1 MSTSPLLSLPA
12 ELREPIW
19 HLVFQD
25 VTITPF
31 ATLQNKDWLFYP
43 ARRQCHACPD
53 PGSQT
58 IPPTKRIFAPLLSCK
73 QVYQEACP
81 IYRSSVCLHIS
92 KPEELE
98 VIRSYA
104 QRPLRCSLLHL
115 NLVLHLK
122 DSNRD
127 QWMRELRN
135 LPVIFPSLKEL
146 NIRYHMRP
154 PISFQNL
161 SDSIYFAGPI
171 VQFPQTLMPRLHF
184 AYVEDDE
191 MFSSEELG
199 TIYYRDA
206 LEAHES
212 VIEVL
217 MADPQFKEYART
229 TSLEPMINRLMLIAQ
244 SHEESWLESIRRKR
258 RQNGDAAPASGLQ
271 L

>member
-1 MSTSPLLSLPA
+1 MSTSYLLDLPA
-12 ELREPIW
+12 ELRDHIW

-25 VTITPF
+25 VDITPF
-31 ATLQNKDWLFYP
+31 ATLQNKDWFFYP
-43 ARRQCHACPD
+43 ARRRCHACPE

-58 IPPTKRIFAPLLSCK
+58 LPPTKKIFAPLLSCK
-73 QVYQEACP
+73 QMYQEASP

-104 QRPLRCSLLHL
+104 QRPLRCSLLRL
-115 NLVLHLK
+115 DLVLHLK

-135 LPVIFPSLKEL
+135 LPIIFPSLQRL
-146 NIRYHMRP
+146 DIRNHMRP

-161 SDSIYFAGPI
+161 SDAVYFAGPI
-171 VQFPQTLMPRLHF
+171 VQFPQTLKPQLQF

-199 TIYYRDA
+199 IIYYRDA

-212 VIEVL
+212 VLRVL
-217 MADPQFKEYART
+217 MADPQFKEDART
-229 TSLEPMINRLMLIAQ
+229 TSLEPMINRLMHIAQ

-258 RQNGDAAPASGLQ
+258 RQSGDAGAASGLQ
-271 L
+271 V